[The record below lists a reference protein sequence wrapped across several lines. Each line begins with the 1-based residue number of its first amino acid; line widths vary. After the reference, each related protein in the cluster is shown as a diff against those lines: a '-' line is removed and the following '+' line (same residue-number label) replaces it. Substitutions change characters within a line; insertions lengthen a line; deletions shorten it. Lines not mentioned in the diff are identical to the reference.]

1 MAFSN
6 HVTQDAPRRAALAAT
21 TRSRRAPRTLA
32 VALHDIEPATYD
44 RCALI
49 RDWLT
54 DHGVE
59 RVTLLVIPARD
70 LHPLSDRRPEM
81 AAWLRECEL
90 RGDAVAQHGFRHVN
104 SVRAGRRSRLRG
116 DGAEFVGLGV
126 EDTGRA
132 VDAGHRV
139 LKLAG
144 VDPHGFV
151 APAYAYTHALREV
164 VGTRFD
170 WWAGLLG
177 LHGRADGD
185 RRRLGPPLRPLP
197 PALLA
202 LGGLAAGRT
211 LRLDLH
217 PTDLARPSRMLALES
232 LLLRSSGRAA
242 ITYDELAGGA
252 A

>member
-1 MAFSN
+1 MRYATDVS
-6 HVTQDAPRRAALAAT
+6 HEAPPAHPSGSA
-21 TRSRRAPRTLA
+21 RSRRAPRTLA
-32 VALHDIEPATYD
+32 VALHDVEPATYD

-49 RDWLT
+49 RDWLA

-104 SVRAGRRSRLRG
+104 STRAGHRSRLRG
-116 DGAEFVGLGV
+116 DGAEFVGLGPD
-126 EDTGRA
+126 DTRRA
-132 VDAGHRV
+132 VEAGRRV

-151 APAYAYTHALREV
+151 APAYAYTPALREV
-164 VGTRFD
+164 VGARFD

-177 LHGRADGD
+177 VHGRADAD
-185 RRRLGPPLRPLP
+185 RRRLGPPLRTLP
-197 PALLA
+197 SALLR
-202 LGGLAAGRT
+202 LGDLAAGRT

-217 PTDLARPSRMLALES
+217 PTDLARTSRMLALES
-232 LLLRSSGRAA
+232 LLRRSSGRAA
-242 ITYDELAGGA
+242 ITYDELAAGA